1 MQMHMLKKLK
11 KSSAS
16 FAGLSFAVL
25 LLVSLA
31 ACQDK
36 TSTPA
41 KGGDG
46 NSQAGKAATGPAGEN
61 GPVTMTLSLS
71 KASTTALDADK
82 LAKAQ
87 SMLNGGVS
95 YLLSQREAD
104 GGWSFGGG
112 ALEPALTALVLKC
125 LLGHSDLDRNSAVV
139 KKGFEVILKYRQ
151 PDGAIFNPKEGQAS
165 YTTAIAIM
173 AMSAANDPQLKG
185 AIDGGVK
192 YLKGIQIQP
201 GQESPDGTLV
211 AENDPN
217 VGGIGYGSNKTPNLS
232 VLQFAMEAWRDAG
245 VPADDEAM
253 QRAAGFLTRL
263 QNRSESNPTAIGK
276 NGSNDGGFVYDTI
289 SSKAGMDPGGGMR
302 SYGSMTYAG
311 FKSMLYA
318 GVSKDDPRIR
328 AAYDWIRRYWRL
340 DSNPNMPA
348 AQSKEGLFYYHMVF
362 ARALQALGR
371 DEIPDFKDPS
381 IMHNWRG
388 ELVDKLAQLAQ
399 PNGSWANEA
408 DRWNEGSPTLV
419 TCYAVMAL
427 EEALKK

>member
-1 MQMHMLKKLK
+1 MRMRMLMLK
-11 KSSAS
+11 S
-16 FAGLSFAVL
+16 FVSISVAAL
-25 LLVSLA
+25 LAVSLA
-31 ACQDK
+31 ACQEK

-41 KGGDG
+41 KDGDG
-46 NSQAGKAATGPAGEN
+46 NSPGGKSSTASTGGGA
-61 GPVTMTLSLS
+61 VTMALSLP
-71 KASTTALDADK
+71 KAGTTALEAES

-87 SMLNGGVS
+87 SLLNGGVS

-125 LLGHSDLDRNSAVV
+125 LLGHPDLDRNSPVV
-139 KKGFEVILKYRQ
+139 KKGFEVMLKHRQ
-151 PDGAIFNPKEGQAS
+151 SDGAIFNPKEGQAA

-185 AIDGGVK
+185 AIDDGVK
-192 YLKGIQIQP
+192 YLQGIQIQP
-201 GQESPDGTLV
+201 GQESPDGTPV

-217 VGGIGYGSNKTPNLS
+217 VGGIGYGRNKTPNLS

-253 QRAAGFLTRL
+253 KRAAGFLTRL

-289 SSKAGMDPGGGMR
+289 SSKAGMDPIGGMR

-318 GVSKDDPRIR
+318 GVAKDDPRIR

-340 DSNPNMPA
+340 DSNPNMPM
-348 AQSKEGLFYYHMVF
+348 AQSREGLFYYYMVF
-362 ARALQALGR
+362 ARALQTLGR
-371 DEIPDFKDPS
+371 DEIPDFRDQS
-381 IMHNWRG
+381 VEHNWRE
-388 ELVDKLAQLAQ
+388 ELFAQLGKLAQ

>member
-1 MQMHMLKKLK
+1 MQMRMLKRLK
-11 KSSAS
+11 KSLAS
-16 FAGLSFAVL
+16 LAGLSFAAL
-25 LLVSLA
+25 LTVSLA
-31 ACQDK
+31 ACQEK
-36 TSTPA
+36 TPPPA

-46 NSQAGKAATGPAGEN
+46 NAPAGKAATASTGSGA
-61 GPVTMTLSLS
+61 VTMTLSLP
-71 KASTTALDADK
+71 KAATTALDADK

-87 SMLNGGVS
+87 SLLNGGVS

-125 LLGHSDLDRNSAVV
+125 LLGHSEFDRNSPVV

-151 PDGAIFNPKEGQAS
+151 PDGAIFNPKEGQQA
-165 YTTAIAIM
+165 YTTAIAVM
-173 AMSAANDPQLKG
+173 AMSAANDPQLQG

-192 YLKGIQIQP
+192 YLKGIQVQP
-201 GQESPDGTLV
+201 GQESPDGTIV

-245 VPADDEAM
+245 VPADDEAV
-253 QRAAGFLTRL
+253 QRAVGFLTRL

-289 SSKAGMDPGGGMR
+289 SSKAGMDAGGGMR

-318 GVSKDDPRIR
+318 GVAKDDPRIR

-348 AQSKEGLFYYHMVF
+348 EQSKEGLFYYHMVF

-371 DEIPDFKDPS
+371 DEIPDFKDQS
-381 IMHNWRG
+381 ITHNWRG

-399 PNGSWANEA
+399 PNGSWSNEA

-427 EEALKK
+427 EDVLKK

>member
-1 MQMHMLKKLK
+1 MQMRRRRRMQMVK
-11 KSSAS
+11 
-16 FAGLSFAVL
+16 G
-25 LLVSLA
+25 LVSISVAALLAVCLA
-31 ACQDK
+31 ACQEK
-36 TSTPA
+36 KSTPA

-46 NSQAGKAATGPAGEN
+46 NSPAGKSAAASPGGGAVSMVLSTPKAG
-61 GPVTMTLSLS
+61 
-71 KASTTALDADK
+71 TTALEADK

-87 SMLNGGVS
+87 SLLNGGIS
-95 YLLSQREAD
+95 YLLSQREPD
-104 GGWSFGGG
+104 GGWSFGNG

-125 LLGHSDLDRNSAVV
+125 LLGHPDLDRNSPVV
-139 KKGFEVILKYRQ
+139 KKGFEVLLKYRQ
-151 PDGAIFNPKEGQAS
+151 PDGAIFNPKEGQPS

-173 AMSAANDPQLKG
+173 AMTAANDPQLKG

-192 YLKGIQIQP
+192 YLQGIQIQP
-201 GQESPDGTLV
+201 GQESPDGAIV

-217 VGGIGYGSNKTPNLS
+217 VGGMGYGSNKTPNLS

-253 QRAAGFLTRL
+253 KRAAGFLTRL

-276 NGSNDGGFVYDTI
+276 KGSDDGGFVYDTI
-289 SSKAGMDPGGGMR
+289 SSKAGLDAGGGMR

-318 GVSKDDPRIR
+318 GVAKDDPRIV

-348 AQSKEGLFYYHMVF
+348 VQSREGLFYYYMVF
-362 ARALQALGR
+362 ARALQVLGR
-371 DEIPDFKDPS
+371 DEIPDFRDQS
-381 IMHNWRG
+381 IKHNWRG
-388 ELVDKLAQLAQ
+388 ELVAQLAQLVQ

-427 EEALKK
+427 EDVLKK

>member
-1 MQMHMLKKLK
+1 MQMRMQMIKGVT
-11 KSSAS
+11 SISVA
-16 FAGLSFAVL
+16 AL
-25 LLVSLA
+25 LAVSLA
-31 ACQDK
+31 ACQEKK
-36 TSTPA
+36 TTPA
-41 KGGDG
+41 TKGDG
-46 NSQAGKAATGPAGEN
+46 NSPAGKAATGPAGA
-61 GPVTMTLSLS
+61 GGAVTMTLSLP
-71 KASTTALDADK
+71 KAATTALEGDN

-87 SMLNGGVS
+87 SLLNGGIS
-95 YLLSQREAD
+95 YLLSQRQAD
-104 GGWSFGGG
+104 GGWSFGGEMM
-112 ALEPALTALVLKC
+112 EPALTALVLKC
-125 LLGHSDLDRNSAVV
+125 LLGHPDFDRDSPVV
-139 KKGFEVILKYRQ
+139 KNGFAVILKYRQ
-151 PDGAIFNPKEGQAS
+151 SDGAIFNPKEGQPS

-201 GQESPDGTLV
+201 GQESPDGTIV

-217 VGGIGYGSNKTPNLS
+217 VGGVGYGSNKTPNLS
-232 VLQFAMEAWRDAG
+232 VLQFVVEAWHDSG
-245 VPADDEAM
+245 IPADDEAM
-253 QRAAGFLTRL
+253 KRAVGFMTRL

-276 NGSNDGGFVYDTI
+276 NGPDDGGFVYDTI

-318 GVSKDDPRIR
+318 GVAKDDPRIR

-340 DSNPNMPA
+340 DSNPNMPMT
-348 AQSKEGLFYYHMVF
+348 QSREGLYYYYMVF

-371 DEIPDFKDPS
+371 DEIEDFKDHS
-381 IMHNWRG
+381 IKHNWRG
-388 ELVDKLAQLAQ
+388 ELVAQLAKLAQ

-408 DRWNEGSPTLV
+408 DRWNESSPTLV

-427 EEALKK
+427 EDTLK